1 MARNKLFGFS
11 LSTLIFQILLY
22 AFTYMLIVTSHES
35 SEKLFSEIPV
45 TFRVP
50 LESITITENEPAVF
64 ECELSKPTKN
74 IQWLKDDNTALKHGK
89 KYDIKSTDVKHSLRI
104 PRCIAEDAGKYTIVA
119 GGVKSTAELK
129 VIGENRT

>member
-1 MARNKLFGFS
+1 MLH
-11 LSTLIFQILLY
+11 
-22 AFTYMLIVTSHES
+22 AFTYIATYDEK
-35 SEKLFSEIPV
+35 SEQFLSEIPV

-50 LESITITENEPAVF
+50 LESITVTENETAVL

-74 IQWLKDDNTALKHGK
+74 IQWLKNDKTALKHGK

-104 PRCIAEDAGKYTIVA
+104 PKCIAEDAGKYTIVA

-129 VIGENRT
+129 VIGENRL